1 MITVTHSYSVKDR
14 RILLTVKGHAGQANL
29 GQDIVCSAASI
40 LAYTV
45 AQIVTAMESNG
56 DFTKSPV
63 VELAD
68 GNAIIDFTCKDDD
81 TFAEAIRMTFFAQT
95 GYRLL
100 EANYPDYVKLITYE
114 ADKP

>member
-1 MITVTHSYSVKDR
+1 MITVTHSYSVRDR
-14 RILLTVKGHAGQANL
+14 RGVLTVKGHAGQANL

-45 AQIVTAMESNG
+45 AQIVTAMEANG
-56 DFTKSPV
+56 DFAKPPV

-68 GNAIIDFTCKDDD
+68 GNAIIDFTCKDED

-100 EANYPDYVKLITYE
+100 EANYPDYVKLITEE

>member
-1 MITVTHSYSVKDR
+1 MITVIHAYSVKDR
-14 RILLTVKGHAGQANL
+14 HIKLTVKGHAGQANL
-29 GQDIVCSAASI
+29 GQDIICSAASI

-45 AQIVTAMESNG
+45 AQFAKAMEGNG
-56 DFTKSPV
+56 DFAKHPV

-68 GNAIIDFTCKDDD
+68 GNAIIDFTCKDDE
-81 TFAEAIRMTFFAQT
+81 TFAEAIRITFFAQT

-100 EANYPDYVKLITYE
+100 EANYPDYVKLITDE